1 MRSLSRMINWESWI
15 LCALKIKPK
24 WKYLKHWW
32 EVSYFIFIFLSKHTS
47 HFTELVHRFGWKSSI
62 LCGFAGCCHLPQML
76 LPLNIKLHFSSH
88 CRQELSLV
96 KPRHEELKRK
106 KAISSNFG
114 SPLLFRLLPSVFLSA
129 SLSISLSV
137 CLPFLLFPPIF
148 VLLSPTPLSL
158 SPHPPFKY
166 MIL

>member
-1 MRSLSRMINWESWI
+1 MRSLSRMINWESWV
-15 LCALKIKPK
+15 LCALKIKSK
-24 WKYLKHWW
+24 WKYLEHWW

-47 HFTELVHRFGWKSSI
+47 HSTELVHRSGWKSSI

-76 LPLNIKLHFSSH
+76 PPLNIKLHFSSH
-88 CRQELSLV
+88 FRQGLSLL

-106 KAISSNFG
+106 KGYFLQLWFSPSLLSPSLCLSQCFSSY
-114 SPLLFRLLPSVFLSA
+114 
-129 SLSISLSV
+129 LSV
-137 CLPFLLFPPIF
+137 RLSSFSCFSPIF

-158 SPHPPFKY
+158 SLHPPFKY